1 MAKISKG
8 EGSKAHAKALSLNAV
23 LRLREDPKVLTAV
36 SHPTAT
42 FRAVW
47 PKAVQLCHSREGPE
61 HRPALGWRER
71 FAWPF
76 DALGALTCCS
86 SPENTMSSPSN
97 LFRISSTSNAS
108 LSLYKVRR
116 SRVSLYLQ
124 LEGCIAGLWAP
135 KVSVD
140 SELQYY
146 CSRQAL
152 KPLCQ
157 TARF

>member
-23 LRLREDPKVLTAV
+23 LRLQEDPKLLTAV

-42 FRAVW
+42 FRAVS

-71 FAWPF
+71 FAWPV
-76 DALGALTCCS
+76 DVLGALTCCS

-97 LFRISSTSNAS
+97 LFHISSTSNAS
-108 LSLYKVRR
+108 RSLYKVRR
-116 SRVSLYLQ
+116 SGFPSFCSWKAALLDFEHQRYL
-124 LEGCIAGLWAP
+124 
-135 KVSVD
+135 
-140 SELQYY
+140 
-146 CSRQAL
+146 
-152 KPLCQ
+152 
-157 TARF
+157 